1 MIAGERARGIAP
13 GIANARRTT
22 SGRGHRWVG
31 GLRRDTGGVGQVKL
45 KRAAYRHIEAEIYA
59 YHDTLKAIEEL
70 RRDIILAGWRE
81 NSYAAVVGDRYAGTS
96 IVERRATKLADSLLL
111 REMERI
117 AQAIRD
123 VYARAKEEG
132 RRVVWVKYG
141 LALDGWQPP
150 SNLAAR
156 MEGRNRFDMSP
167 DDMAE
172 VLNVDRATFHRYRS
186 GFVYGIAERLGW
198 W

>member
-1 MIAGERARGIAP
+1 MW
-13 GIANARRTT
+13 T
-22 SGRGHRWVG
+22 
-31 GLRRDTGGVGQVKL
+31 
-45 KRAAYRHIEAEIYA
+45 
-59 YHDTLKAIEEL
+59 
-70 RRDIILAGWRE
+70 ILANGRQE
-81 NSYAAVVGDRYAGTS
+81 AYGAVVGDRYVGTS
-96 IVERRATKLADSLLL
+96 TVEKRATKLADSLLL

-117 AQAIRD
+117 TRAIED

-141 LALDGWQPP
+141 LALEGWEPP
-150 SNLAAR
+150 AELAAR

-186 GFVYGIAERLGW
+186 GFVYGVAERLGW